1 MVILIK
7 NNIEVMYLKSCRNRE
22 AREKVLIQFLFLLS
36 LFFSL
41 LLLLRSW
48 AASPHFVLDHK
59 TLKALCSLKESLT
72 DRAGD
77 LIVGAIMLAVGI
89 SGHRWHSKL
98 PGERNSSNS

>member
-72 DRAGD
+72 DRCWRPDCGCYNACCGD
-77 LIVGAIMLAVGI
+77 F
-89 SGHRWHSKL
+89 RT
-98 PGERNSSNS
+98 